1 MVDAFRAAS
10 DGALPVVPRRPR
22 CAAPRG
28 ARASVVLILS
38 RARALVARDV
48 SRARAR
54 PSDGWLRPFVRC
66 KTRVNHFQAE
76 ERTASRSPPTS
87 SATRCTPS
95 ADTYFSSLARFRC
108 RRSASVSWC
117 RERSHWLHTKC
128 INSGAKLAHCAA
140 TAPAQL
146 RHNKRNEAVTK
157 TYATHDAVPRARRKE
172 NRLETRPARA
182 RRPRSCRQSTA
193 EEAPASRT
201 HRELHARS

>member
-1 MVDAFRAAS
+1 MPFVRRAMGRS
-10 DGALPVVPRRPR
+10 RL
-22 CAAPRG
+22 CRG
-28 ARASVVLILS
+28 VLAVQRHEARARASVVLILS

-128 INSGAKLAHCAA
+128 INSGAKPAYCAA
-140 TAPAQL
+140 KHINHSSDQRSNEAPAT
-146 RHNKRNEAVTK
+146 NDAV
-157 TYATHDAVPRARRKE
+157 VPRARR
-172 NRLETRPARA
+172 
-182 RRPRSCRQSTA
+182 
-193 EEAPASRT
+193 
-201 HRELHARS
+201 